1 MEVLERIRAG
11 TTCIQL
17 YGLCKTANGSV
28 SSTWGGDNVFWT
40 ERKLEGKNKTEELD
54 AYELMKKVLAP
65 GYKKTRTAAENR
77 QKWRERVNISEIAD
91 DS

>member
-28 SSTWGGDNVFWT
+28 SSTCGGDNVFWT

-54 AYELMKKVLAP
+54 AYELMKKYWPQATKRRGQQLKIDRSGESV
-65 GYKKTRTAAENR
+65 
-77 QKWRERVNISEIAD
+77 
-91 DS
+91 